1 MKALFLRIAALF
13 QPAYNALYQRASR
26 TFDRILDGVE
36 RKEIHDDSDYMADA
50 EWAMSEQKLRGSRIA
65 VILTF
70 AAVIILIVWAAF
82 AQLDEVTRGEGKVIP
97 SRQVQVMQSLDGG
110 IVSEILVKEGQQVK
124 TGQLLLKVDPTRFVS
139 SLREN
144 RAQYIALLA
153 KSARLTA
160 VASGKPFVPPPELIK
175 EAPDLVEQERS
186 AYENKRLELDAAV
199 GVARQQLSQRRQE
212 LNELTAKREQA
223 TQSYS
228 LTARELEVTR
238 PLAKTGAVSEVE
250 LLRLERDVARYRGER
265 DAAGAQIPRIQ
276 AAISEAQRKIEE
288 VELNLRNQARSELS
302 ETNAKLAAL
311 SAGSEG
317 LADRVKH
324 AEIRAP
330 MNGTV
335 KQLFANTVGG
345 VVQPG
350 KEIIEIVPSD
360 DALLLEARVQP
371 KDIAFLRPGQP
382 ALVKFTAYDFSIYGG
397 LEATLEQIGADTITD
412 EKGNAFYIVRV
423 RTTRSTIGDA
433 QMPIIPGMVAEVDIL
448 TGKKSLLSYLMKP
461 VLRAKA
467 NALTER

>member
-1 MKALFLRIAALF
+1 MRLIPAFLR
-13 QPAYNALYQRASR
+13 PACDALYQRASR
-26 TFDRILDGVE
+26 GFDRILDGVE
-36 RKEIHDDSDYMADA
+36 KREIHDDSDYLADA
-50 EWAMSEQKLRGSRIA
+50 EWAMAEQKLRGSRIVVLLTCVA
-65 VILTF
+65 VL
-70 AAVIILIVWAAF
+70 ALIVWAAF
-82 AQLDEVTRGEGKVIP
+82 APLDEVTRGEGKVIP

-110 IVSEILVKEGQQVK
+110 IVSEILVREGEQVK
-124 TGQLLLKVDPTRFVS
+124 AGQLLLKVDPTRFVS

-144 RAQYIALLA
+144 RAQYEALLA
-153 KSARLTA
+153 RAARLTA
-160 VASGKPFVPPPELIK
+160 LAHEKPFVPPPELVK
-175 EAPDLVEQERS
+175 SAPALVEQERS
-186 AYENKRLELDAAV
+186 AYESKRMELDAAV

-212 LNELTAKREQA
+212 LNEVSARREQA
-223 TQSYS
+223 TQSYN

-288 VELNLRNQARSELS
+288 VELNMRNQARNELS

-317 LADRVKH
+317 LADRVKQ

-360 DALLLEARVQP
+360 DALLLEARIQP

-382 ALVKFTAYDFSIYGG
+382 AHVKFTAYDFSIYGG
-397 LEATLEQIGADTITD
+397 LDATLEHIGADTITD
-412 EKGNAFYIVRV
+412 DKGNAFYIVRV
-423 RTTRSTIGDA
+423 RTTQSTIGEA
-433 QMPIIPGMVAEVDIL
+433 HMPIIPGMVAEVDIL

>member
-1 MKALFLRIAALF
+1 MRLVPAFLR
-13 QPAYNALYQRASR
+13 PAYDALYQRASR
-26 TFDRILDGVE
+26 GFDRILDGVE
-36 RKEIHDDSDYMADA
+36 KREIHDDSDYLADA
-50 EWAMSEQKLRGSRIA
+50 EWAMAEQKLRGSRIA
-65 VILTF
+65 VLLTCL
-70 AAVIILIVWAAF
+70 AVLVLIVWAAF
-82 AQLDEVTRGEGKVIP
+82 APLDEVTRGEGKVIP

-110 IVSEILVKEGQQVK
+110 IVSEILVREGEQVK
-124 TGQLLLKVDPTRFVS
+124 AGQLLLKVDPTRFVS

-144 RAQYIALLA
+144 RAQYEALLA
-153 KSARLTA
+153 RAARLSA
-160 VASGKPFVPPPELIK
+160 LANEKPFVAPPELLK
-175 EAPDLVEQERS
+175 SAPALVEQERS
-186 AYENKRLELDAAV
+186 AYESKRMELDAAV

-212 LNELTAKREQA
+212 LNEVTARREQA
-223 TQSYS
+223 TQSYN

-276 AAISEAQRKIEE
+276 AAISEAQRTIEE

-317 LADRVKH
+317 LADRVKQ

-371 KDIAFLRPGQP
+371 KDIAFLRPGQT
-382 ALVKFTAYDFSIYGG
+382 AHVKFTAYDFSIYGG
-397 LEATLEQIGADTITD
+397 LDATLEHIGADTITD
-412 EKGNAFYIVRV
+412 DKGNAFYIVRV
-423 RTTRSTIGDA
+423 RTTKSTIGEA

>member
-1 MKALFLRIAALF
+1 MKALIAVF
-13 QPAYNALYQRASR
+13 QPLYAAFYRRCSR
-26 TFDRILDGVE
+26 TFDRILDGAE
-36 RKEIHDDSDYMADA
+36 RKEIHDDADYTADA
-50 EWAMSEQKLRGSRIA
+50 EWVIAEQKLRGSRIA
-65 VILTF
+65 VWTTVIAVLVLIL
-70 AAVIILIVWAAF
+70 WAAF

-124 TGQLLLKVDPTRFVS
+124 AGQLLLKVDPTRFVS

-153 KSARLTA
+153 KAARLSA
-160 VASGKPFVPPPELIK
+160 VASGKSFVPPSELLK
-175 EAPDLVEQERS
+175 EAPDLVEQERQ
-186 AYENKRLELDAAV
+186 AYENKRMELEAAV

-223 TQSYS
+223 TQSYT

-265 DAAGAQIPRIQ
+265 DAASAQIPRIQ
-276 AAISEAQRKIEE
+276 AAISEAQNKIEE
-288 VELNLRNQARSELS
+288 VGLNLRNQARSELS
-302 ETNAKLAAL
+302 DTNAKLAAL

-317 LADRVKH
+317 LADRVKQ

-371 KDIAFLRPGQP
+371 KDIAFLRPGQK

-397 LEATLEQIGADTITD
+397 LDATLEHIGADTITD

-423 RTTRSTIGDA
+423 RTTRSTIGEA
-433 QMPIIPGMVAEVDIL
+433 HMPIIPGMVAEVDIL
-448 TGKKSLLSYLMKP
+448 TGKKSLLNYLMKP

>member
-1 MKALFLRIAALF
+1 MRLIPAFLR
-13 QPAYNALYQRASR
+13 PACDALYQRASR
-26 TFDRILDGVE
+26 GFDRILDGVE
-36 RKEIHDDSDYMADA
+36 KREIHDDSDYLADA
-50 EWAMSEQKLRGSRIA
+50 EWAMAEQKLRGSRIVVLLTCVA
-65 VILTF
+65 VL
-70 AAVIILIVWAAF
+70 ALIVWAAF
-82 AQLDEVTRGEGKVIP
+82 APLDEVTRGEGKVIP

-110 IVSEILVKEGQQVK
+110 IVSEILVREGEQVK
-124 TGQLLLKVDPTRFVS
+124 AGQLLLKVDPTRFVS

-144 RAQYIALLA
+144 RAQYEALLA
-153 KSARLTA
+153 RAARLTA
-160 VASGKPFVPPPELIK
+160 LAHEKPFVPPPELIK
-175 EAPDLVEQERS
+175 SAPALVEQERS
-186 AYENKRLELDAAV
+186 AYESKRMELDAAV

-212 LNELTAKREQA
+212 LNEVSARREQA
-223 TQSYS
+223 TQSYN

-288 VELNLRNQARSELS
+288 VELNMRNQARNELS

-317 LADRVKH
+317 LADRVKQ

-360 DALLLEARVQP
+360 DALLLEARIQP

-382 ALVKFTAYDFSIYGG
+382 AHVKFTAYDFSIYGG
-397 LEATLEQIGADTITD
+397 LDATLEHIGADTITD
-412 EKGNAFYIVRV
+412 DKGNAFYIVRV
-423 RTTRSTIGDA
+423 RTTKSSIGEA
-433 QMPIIPGMVAEVDIL
+433 HMPIIPGMVAEVDIL

>member
-1 MKALFLRIAALF
+1 MTTLLKALLGVFRPF
-13 QPAYNALYQRASR
+13 YDALYRKASS
-26 TFDRILDGVE
+26 TFDRILDGAE
-36 RKEIHDDSDYMADA
+36 KREIHDDADYLADA
-50 EWAMSEQKLRGSRIA
+50 EWAMAEQKLRGSRIA
-65 VILTF
+65 VWT
-70 AAVIILIVWAAF
+70 AVLAMLVLLVWAAL

-153 KSARLTA
+153 KAARLSA
-160 VASGKPFVPPPELIK
+160 VASGKPFVPPPELVK
-175 EAPDLVEQERS
+175 EAPDLIEQERS
-186 AYENKRLELDAAV
+186 AYENKRLELNASV
-199 GVARQQLSQRRQE
+199 GVAQQQLSQRRQE

-223 TQSYS
+223 TQSYT
-228 LTARELEVTR
+228 LTAKELEVTR

-265 DAAGAQIPRIQ
+265 DAASAQIPRIQ

-288 VELNLRNQARSELS
+288 VELTMRNQARSELS
-302 ETNAKLAAL
+302 DTNAKLAAL

-317 LADRVKH
+317 LADRVKQ

-360 DALLLEARVQP
+360 DALLLEAKVQP
-371 KDIAFLRPGQP
+371 KDIAFLRPGQK
-382 ALVKFTAYDFSIYGG
+382 ALVKFTAYDFSVYGG
-397 LEATLEQIGADTITD
+397 LEATLEHIGADTITD

-423 RTTRSTIGDA
+423 RTTQSTIGESR
-433 QMPIIPGMVAEVDIL
+433 MPIIPGMVAEVDIL
-448 TGKKSLLSYLMKP
+448 TGKKSLLAYLMKP

>member
-1 MKALFLRIAALF
+1 MTTLLKSLFGVFRPLYDAVYRKA
-13 QPAYNALYQRASR
+13 ST
-26 TFDRILDGVE
+26 TFDRILDGAE
-36 RKEIHDDSDYMADA
+36 KREIHDDADYLADA
-50 EWAMSEQKLRGSRIA
+50 EWAMAEQKLRGSRIA
-65 VILTF
+65 VWT
-70 AAVIILIVWAAF
+70 AVLAMLVLLVWAAL

-153 KSARLTA
+153 KAARLSA
-160 VASGKPFVPPPELIK
+160 VASGKPFVPPPELLK
-175 EAPDLVEQERS
+175 EAPDLIEQERS
-186 AYENKRLELDAAV
+186 AYENKRLELNASV
-199 GVARQQLSQRRQE
+199 GVAQQQLSQRRQE

-223 TQSYS
+223 TQSYT
-228 LTARELEVTR
+228 LTAKELEVTR

-265 DAAGAQIPRIQ
+265 DAASAQIPRIQ

-288 VELNLRNQARSELS
+288 VELNMRNQARSELS
-302 ETNAKLAAL
+302 DTNAKLAAL

-317 LADRVKH
+317 LADRVKQ

-360 DALLLEARVQP
+360 DALLLEAKVQP
-371 KDIAFLRPGQP
+371 KDIAFLRPGQK
-382 ALVKFTAYDFSIYGG
+382 ALVKFTAYDFSVYGG
-397 LEATLEQIGADTITD
+397 LEATLEHIGADTITD
-412 EKGNAFYIVRV
+412 DKGNAFYIVRV
-423 RTTRSTIGDA
+423 RTTQSTIGESR
-433 QMPIIPGMVAEVDIL
+433 MPIIPGMVAEVDIL
-448 TGKKSLLSYLMKP
+448 TGKKSLLAYLMKP